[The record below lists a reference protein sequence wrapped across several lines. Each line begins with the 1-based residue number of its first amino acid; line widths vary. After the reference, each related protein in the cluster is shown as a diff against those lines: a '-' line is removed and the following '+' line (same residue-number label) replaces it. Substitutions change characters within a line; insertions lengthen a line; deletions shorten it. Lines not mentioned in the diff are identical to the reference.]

1 MVIKNYS
8 ILDIFWMLWEN
19 FKWLLYIW
27 LFLCRVRRLFWSAPS
42 FQRWRD
48 QNFTPSAQAG
58 SPPSLEVSWQHTYY
72 TRYSNTHFRCRNL
85 GNDVFKR
92 FTLMNATYFFGNDLF
107 TLGLVFFRGGGLS
120 LRKLAYNNTTI
131 PMAAYNTYSSCT
143 SKSYAFLRWIFI
155 IYSFLCMNNILIR
168 TVVFTH

>member
-42 FQRWRD
+42 FLRWRD

-72 TRYSNTHFRCRNL
+72 TRYSNTHFRCRKL

-92 FTLMNATYFFGNDLF
+92 LTLMNATYFFGNDLF
-107 TLGLVFFRGGGLS
+107 TLGLVFFFRGGGGFHFENL
-120 LRKLAYNNTTI
+120 LIIIPQYQWRHTI
-131 PMAAYNTYSSCT
+131 HIVRALQNHMLF
-143 SKSYAFLRWIFI
+143 YAEFLLFIHFYVWIIF
-155 IYSFLCMNNILIR
+155 
-168 TVVFTH
+168 